1 MLIRISTGYKYQTNR
16 QLFTDRH
23 LYKKF
28 VGSLLLNYLPNRM
41 NKILQTNLTVVG
53 KKLRKLP

>member
-1 MLIRISTGYKYQTNR
+1 MLIRISTGYKYQTNS

-28 VGSLLLNYLPNRM
+28 VGSLLLNYLPNHM

-53 KKLRKLP
+53 KKL